1 MIGEEMGL
9 GKTVEVA
16 ALVLSHPA
24 PPLMPEGIFTADGL
38 LVSGFTPL
46 LNCILTAAGL
56 VSIVTLSKLEVGT
69 LTGTDT

>member
-46 LNCILTAAGL
+46 LNCVLTSCWPCVYCDIEQLG
-56 VSIVTLSKLEVGT
+56 SW
-69 LTGTDT
+69 